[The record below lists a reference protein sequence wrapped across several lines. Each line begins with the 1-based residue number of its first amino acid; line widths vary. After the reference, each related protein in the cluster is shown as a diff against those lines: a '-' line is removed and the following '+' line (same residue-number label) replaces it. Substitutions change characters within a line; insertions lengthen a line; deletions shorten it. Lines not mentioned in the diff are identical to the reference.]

1 MQEDPDRDY
10 GKKARRREAELAR
23 RAKRSGFV
31 RELVEE
37 IEGAPEEVSAPA
49 CLQVLHVLDTFLRGP
64 LHG

>member
-37 IEGAPEEVSAPA
+37 IEGAPEEVIRSVCVCDSGGTGLLEEA
-49 CLQVLHVLDTFLRGP
+49 
-64 LHG
+64 